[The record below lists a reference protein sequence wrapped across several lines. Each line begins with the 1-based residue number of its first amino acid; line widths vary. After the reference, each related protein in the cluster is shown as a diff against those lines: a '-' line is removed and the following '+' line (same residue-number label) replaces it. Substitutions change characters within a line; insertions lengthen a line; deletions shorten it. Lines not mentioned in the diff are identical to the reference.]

1 MNSTIIVSLLALA
14 GTIFGSLLG
23 AISTTK
29 MLTYRIGQLEDKMD
43 KISNLLERVTIIE
56 HKLED
61 IKDYVKDNCE

>member
-23 AISTTK
+23 AISTSK
-29 MLTYRIGQLEDKMD
+29 MLTYRIGQ
-43 KISNLLERVTIIE
+43 
-56 HKLED
+56 LED

>member
-23 AISTTK
+23 AISTSK

-43 KISNLLERVTIIE
+43 KILTI
-56 HKLED
+56 LS
-61 IKDYVKDNCE
+61 KDSDK

>member
-1 MNSTIIVSLLALA
+1 MSNNYTNLL
-14 GTIFGSLLG
+14 I
-23 AISTTK
+23 TTK

-43 KISNLLERVTIIE
+43 KISNLLERVTIVE